1 MAKSQLRLDDAT
13 QSLMSR
19 LWRDWVSAHWRS
31 LVMVVVFMGIVSA
44 ATGAYPLLIDWTY
57 SLFEAKDMRVVWMVP
72 ALAVIITV
80 VKGLAMY
87 SQTVMT
93 NRIVYRITTDMQK
106 VMFGHLLRS
115 DLSRLTREPVGSLVS
130 RFTNDLTVI
139 RNAIAR
145 GFTSLIR
152 DALTVVALVG
162 TMFYLDW
169 MLSLVVLVV
178 YPLAAMP
185 IINIGKRLRRASI
198 DSQVQMG
205 ETTSLLSESFAG
217 SRMVKTYGLESYEQA
232 CADNAF
238 ERLHSIFMKMVK
250 SRARLDPILEVL
262 GGLAVGGVIAFG
274 GYRVATG
281 QGTIGAFTGFISALL
296 IAAQPVRAI
305 GTLNTVLQEGLGAVQ
320 RIFALLDERP
330 VIVDKPDAHPLRV
343 GPGAI
348 AFRDVDFAYEEGVSA
363 LGNFSIDVPAGKTV
377 ALVGRSGAGKST
389 VFNLIPRLFDVGGGE
404 VLIDGQD
411 VRDVTMTSLRGAIAV
426 VSQDVVLF
434 NDTVRANIAFG
445 RQGATDDD
453 IRAAAVA
460 AAAHDFISALPQG
473 YDTVVGDRGLRLSG
487 GERQRLSLARA
498 ILKDAPILLLDEA
511 TSALDAESERLVQL
525 ALERLTKG
533 RTTLV
538 IAHRLAT
545 VRNADL
551 IYVLEDG
558 RVLEQGSHEEL
569 LARGGLYARL
579 CRLQFRDDLD
589 EPPAAI
595 ESEPTAPGVIRA

>member
-13 QSLMSR
+13 QHLMAR
-19 LWRDWVSAHWRS
+19 LWREWVSPHWRS
-31 LVMVVVFMGIVSA
+31 LALVVALMGIVSA

-72 ALAVIITV
+72 ALAVIITA
-80 VKGLAMY
+80 VKGLAMF

-93 NRIVYRITTDMQK
+93 NRMVYRITTDMQK
-106 VMFGHLLRS
+106 AMFGHLLAA
-115 DLSRLTREPVGSLVS
+115 DMARLTREPVGSLVS
-130 RFTNDLTVI
+130 RFTNDLNVI

-145 GFTSLIR
+145 GFTNLIR

-169 MLSLVVLVV
+169 LLSLIVLVV
-178 YPLAAMP
+178 YPLAALP
-185 IINIGKRLRRASI
+185 IVNIGKRLRRASI

-205 ETTSLLSESFAG
+205 ETTSLLHESFAG
-217 SRMVKTYGLESYEQA
+217 ARMVKTYGLESYEQA
-232 CADNAF
+232 RADNAF
-238 ERLHSIFMKMVK
+238 ERMYHIFMKMVK

-281 QGTIGAFTGFISALL
+281 QGTIGEFTGFISALL

-320 RIFALLDERP
+320 RIFTLLDE
-330 VIVDKPDAHPLRV
+330 KPTITEKPGAAPLRV
-343 GPGAI
+343 GQGAV
-348 AFRDVDFAYEEGVSA
+348 AFRGVDFGYEPGTNA
-363 LGNFSIDVPAGKTV
+363 LTNFSIAVPAGKTV

-389 VFNLIPRLFDVGGGE
+389 VFNLIPRLFDVGRGE
-404 VLIDGQD
+404 VTIDGQD
-411 VRDVTMTSLRGAIAV
+411 VRDVTLASLRDAIAV

-445 RQGATDDD
+445 RAGASEDE
-453 IRAAAVA
+453 IRAAAQA
-460 AAAHDFISALPQG
+460 AAAHDFITQLPEG
-473 YDTVVGDRGLRLSG
+473 YDTIVGDRGLRLSG

-511 TSALDAESERLVQL
+511 TSALDAESERLVQQ
-525 ALERLTKG
+525 ALERLTRG

-545 VRNADL
+545 VRDADL

-558 RVLEQGSHEEL
+558 RVLEQGSHDEL

-579 CRLQFRDDLD
+579 CRLQFRDDGA
-589 EPPAAI
+589 EIPVPA
-595 ESEPTAPGVIRA
+595 EAPGVIRA

>member
-1 MAKSQLRLDDAT
+1 MAKPQLRLDDAT
-13 QSLMSR
+13 QTLMSR

-31 LVMVVVFMGIVSA
+31 LVLVVVLMGMVSA

-57 SLFEAKDMRVVWMVP
+57 SLFEAKDARVVWMVP
-72 ALAVIITV
+72 ALAVIITA

-106 VMFGHLLRS
+106 AMFGHLLQA
-115 DLSRLTREPVGSLVS
+115 DLARLTREPVGTLVS
-130 RFTNDLTVI
+130 RFTNDLNVI

-145 GFTSLIR
+145 GFTNLIR

-169 MLSLVVLVV
+169 LLSLIVLVV
-178 YPLAAMP
+178 YPLAAVP
-185 IINIGKRLRRASI
+185 IVNIGKRLRRASI

-205 ETTSLLSESFAG
+205 ETTSLLNESFAG
-217 SRMVKTYGLESYEQA
+217 TRMVKTYGLESYEQA
-232 CADNAF
+232 RADNAF
-238 ERLHSIFMKMVK
+238 ERMYEIFMKMVK

-281 QGTIGAFTGFISALL
+281 QGTIGEFTGFISALL

-320 RIFALLDERP
+320 RIFRLLDEQP
-330 VIVDKPDAHPLRV
+330 AIVDKADAQPLRI
-343 GPGAI
+343 GQGAV
-348 AFRDVDFAYEEGVSA
+348 ALREVEFAYEAGAPA
-363 LGNFSIDVPAGKTV
+363 LTDFSIEVPAGKTV

-389 VFNLIPRLFDVGGGE
+389 VFNMIPRLFDVTGGQ
-404 VLIDGQD
+404 VTIDGQD
-411 VRDVTMTSLRGAIAV
+411 VRDVTVKSLRGAVSV

-445 RQGATDDD
+445 RPEASEAE
-453 IRAAAVA
+453 IEAAAVA
-460 AAAHDFISALPQG
+460 AAAHDFIRQLPQG
-473 YDTVVGDRGLRLSG
+473 YDTIVGDRGLRLSG

-511 TSALDAESERLVQL
+511 TSALDAESERLVQQ
-525 ALERLTKG
+525 ALERLTRG

-551 IYVLEDG
+551 IYVLEEG
-558 RVLEQGSHEEL
+558 RVLEQGSHDEL

-579 CRLQFRDDLD
+579 CRLQFRDDGAELPT
-589 EPPAAI
+589 EP
-595 ESEPTAPGVIRA
+595 ESPGAIRA